1 MASYRSRLDII
12 ADILNVIGEG
22 SKKTQVMY
30 GANLSY
36 KLLTKYLNEVLEVGF
51 VCFEKPKECYV
62 VTVKGRAFLEE
73 HKEYVRRS
81 RSFEKSLNDINS
93 KRKNLEK
100 LCEPDRSVELKPIS
114 QKRRHR

>member
-1 MASYRSRLDII
+1 MASYRRRLDII

-36 KLLTKYLNEVLEVGF
+36 KLLMKYLDHVVGAGF
-51 VCFEKPKECYV
+51 ACFEEGRACYV
-62 VTVKGRAFLEE
+62 LTVKGWAFLEE
-73 HKEYVRRS
+73 HREYVRRS

-100 LCEPDRSVELKPIS
+100 LCEPDRSMTLKPIS
-114 QKRRHR
+114 QKRHRR